1 MGHRTNVTASL
12 ERGAKV
18 KEDFKG
24 RLLGV
29 HQRCSRDAHVRL
41 WVDTEYETSLD
52 AIEDHHRKGS
62 MFGYFLAC
70 LKILVWMHAYVWIMW
85 MCNGNY
91 SGHMKH

>member
-1 MGHRTNVTASL
+1 MGLRTNVIASL

-41 WVDTEYETSLD
+41 WVDTEHGASLD
-52 AIEDHHRKGS
+52 AIEDHHRKRINVSCLFRVLLISG
-62 MFGYFLAC
+62 LIAC
-70 LKILVWMHAYVWIMW
+70 L
-85 MCNGNY
+85 C
-91 SGHMKH
+91 